1 MSRINKGCIWA
12 NDLRNDL
19 FDKTCVID
27 SRTEDNVNMF
37 SLKRNLASY
46 MYIYTVNER
55 ILGTYLGSREVHF
68 TLEEWYRMLQD
79 TQDGGRLRTLNLRM
93 VKGKNKDTRLV

>member
-1 MSRINKGCIWA
+1 
-12 NDLRNDL
+12 
-19 FDKTCVID
+19 
-27 SRTEDNVNMF
+27 MF